1 MIKKLSEALQELGL
15 DQSFFDELKA
25 DLEAERIVTENGLI
39 ATSKED
45 VEDEYNQLHTKKDE
59 DEVDETD
66 ENEIDMSILSPT
78 MRALYK

>member
-1 MIKKLSEALQELGL
+1 MKKLSQALEELGL

-25 DLEAERIVTENGLI
+25 ELEAERIVTENGLI

-66 ENEIDMSILSPT
+66 ENEIDMSVLSPT
-78 MRALYK
+78 MRAVYK

>member
-1 MIKKLSEALQELGL
+1 MKKLSEALQELGL

-25 DLEAERIVTENGLI
+25 DLEAERIITENGLI

-59 DEVDETD
+59 DEIDETD

-78 MRALYK
+78 MRAVYK

>member
-1 MIKKLSEALQELGL
+1 MKKLSEALQELGL

-25 DLEAERIVTENGLI
+25 ELEAERIITENGLI

-45 VEDEYNQLHTKKDE
+45 VEDEYNQLHTTKDE

-66 ENEIDMSILSPT
+66 ESEIDMSILSQT
-78 MRALYK
+78 LRADYK

>member
-1 MIKKLSEALQELGL
+1 MKKLSEALQELGL

-25 DLEAERIVTENGLI
+25 DLEAERIITENGLI

-66 ENEIDMSILSPT
+66 ENEIDMSVLSPT
-78 MRALYK
+78 MRAVYK

>member
-1 MIKKLSEALQELGL
+1 MKKLSEALEALGL

-25 DLEAERIVTENGLI
+25 DLEAERIITENGLI

-66 ENEIDMSILSPT
+66 ENEIDMSVLSPT
-78 MRALYK
+78 MRAVYK

>member
-1 MIKKLSEALQELGL
+1 MKKLSEALQELGL

-25 DLEAERIVTENGLI
+25 ELEAERIVTENGLI

-45 VEDEYNQLHTKKDE
+45 IEDEYNQLNTKKDE

>member
-1 MIKKLSEALQELGL
+1 MKKLSEALQELGL

-25 DLEAERIVTENGLI
+25 DIEAERIITENGLI

-45 VEDEYNQLHTKKDE
+45 VEDEYNQLHTKNDE

-66 ENEIDMSILSPT
+66 ENEIDMSVLSPT
-78 MRALYK
+78 MRAVYK

>member
-1 MIKKLSEALQELGL
+1 MKKLSEALQELGL

-59 DEVDETD
+59 DEIDETD
-66 ENEIDMSILSPT
+66 ENEIDMSVLSPT
-78 MRALYK
+78 MRAVYK

>member
-1 MIKKLSEALQELGL
+1 MKKLSEALEELGL

-25 DLEAERIVTENGLI
+25 DLEAERIITENGLI

-66 ENEIDMSILSPT
+66 ENEIDMSVLSPT
-78 MRALYK
+78 MRAVYK

>member
-1 MIKKLSEALQELGL
+1 MKKLSEALQELGL

-25 DLEAERIVTENGLI
+25 DIEAERIITENGLI

-66 ENEIDMSILSPT
+66 ENEIDMSVLSPT
-78 MRALYK
+78 MRAVYK